1 MNKMPKIILYL
12 LVLLFLVSL
21 GWGGY
26 TLIQKLT
33 TKELERLAQESRTQ
47 ETESALEKREFEISG
62 QPKAVQEASFF
73 LTSEKE
79 EIKVGE
85 SFNLQVWVNGQNEIV
100 DGAEFIIHFDPG
112 LVKIDE
118 PQLGAFFSLFYPFKK
133 VDQEQGEIRVVALQ
147 DLEENKTLGEELVA
161 EFLVTGLN
169 KGQVDFTFDLEKT
182 HIACCGGQE
191 LLKKAAPLTIKID

>member
-1 MNKMPKIILYL
+1 MLFL
-12 LVLLFLVSL
+12 LILLFLAGL

-62 QPKAVQEASFF
+62 QPKAAREASFF

-79 EIKVGE
+79 EVKVGE

-100 DGAEFIIHFDPG
+100 DGAEFIIHFDPS
-112 LVKIDE
+112 LVEIDE
-118 PQLGAFFSLFYPFKK
+118 PQLGAFFSLFCPFKK

-147 DLEENKTLGEELVA
+147 DLEENKTLGEELVV
-161 EFLVTGLN
+161 EFLGTGLK
-169 KGQVDFTFDLEKT
+169 KGQIDFTFDLERT

-191 LLKKAAPLTIKID
+191 LLKEAVPLIIKID